1 MAELRRR
8 AVHVSGAVLPLAWL
22 LGVVPWLWIEAV
34 LAAGLV
40 SASALEAGRLT
51 GRVEWWVFDELTR
64 EYEQDNPAGYFLYA
78 LGFAATGLVFDPQV
92 AAPAMLMLTFGDP
105 FSGLLHSGGLSR
117 KPVPVM
123 AATFALCLVLAVT
136 AGVPLLAAACGA
148 LGATLADG
156 LKPVVAGYVVDD
168 NLTMPTVAAAAM
180 WVGIHLT

>member
-8 AVHVSGAVLPLAWL
+8 AVHVSGSLLPLAWL
-22 LGVVPWLWIEAV
+22 FGVVPWLWVEAV
-34 LAAGLV
+34 LAVGLV
-40 SASALEAGRLT
+40 VAVGLEALRLT

-78 LGFAATGLVFDPQV
+78 VGLAVTGLVFEPLV
-92 AAPAMLMLTFGDP
+92 AAPAMLMLTLGDP

-136 AGVPLLAAACGA
+136 AGVPVLPAAIGA

-156 LKPVVAGYVVDD
+156 LKPVVRGYVIDD
-168 NLTMPTVAAAAM
+168 NITMPTVAAVGM
-180 WVGIHLT
+180 WIGLRVL